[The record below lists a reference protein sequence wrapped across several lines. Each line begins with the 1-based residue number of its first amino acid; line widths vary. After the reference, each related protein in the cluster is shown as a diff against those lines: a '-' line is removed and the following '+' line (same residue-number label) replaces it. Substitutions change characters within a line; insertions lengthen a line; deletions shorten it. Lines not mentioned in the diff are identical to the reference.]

1 MNVRF
6 ASRMPVRA
14 IALALLSLLGA
25 CASPPPAP
33 RVAPPQVVVC
43 APPPAPAA
51 VPAPVPGPVDALLA
65 YQQSLRPLSRVD
77 LQKESATVD
86 LQPLSAPVMLKK
98 AMLLAALRGPGD
110 LARAQQLADNVVRAT
125 ADDAVS
131 VRALAQLL
139 AATYAELRRQ
149 SEQTDKLTQQV
160 QTQQRR
166 IEQLD
171 TMLEGLKA
179 IERKLARPGG
189 AAAGGK

>member
-6 ASRMPVRA
+6 ASRMPARA
-14 IALALLSLLGA
+14 VALALLSLIGA

-33 RVAPPQVVVC
+33 RVAPPQVLVC

-65 YQQSLRPLSRVD
+65 YQQSLRSLSRAD
-77 LQKESATVD
+77 LQKELATVD
-86 LQPLSAPVMLKK
+86 LQSLSAPVMLKK
-98 AMLLAALRGPGD
+98 AMLLAAVRGPGD

-125 ADDAVS
+125 TDDAVT
-131 VRALAQLL
+131 VRPLAQLL
-139 AATYAELRRQ
+139 AATYADVRRQ
-149 SEQTDKLTQQV
+149 SEQNDKLTQQV

-171 TMLEGLKA
+171 NMLEGLKA